1 MSVMTETSI
10 PNLDKFAQEA
20 EDVISLIKEDLAT
33 LRTGKA
39 SVQTLDPVR
48 VKAYGSEMKI
58 NELANI
64 AAPDPNLIVIKP
76 WDQSII
82 ENIEKAI
89 VSSDLNLNPVVAGD
103 IIRITVPSLTEER
116 RKELVKLVHKK
127 IESGRVMLRSIRTDY
142 KQLIED
148 LEGADNISEDD
159 IHDLLEELNKLTQKY
174 MDKLETLA
182 EHKEEELME
191 F

>member
-127 IESGRVMLRSIRTDY
+127 IESGRVMLRTIRTDY